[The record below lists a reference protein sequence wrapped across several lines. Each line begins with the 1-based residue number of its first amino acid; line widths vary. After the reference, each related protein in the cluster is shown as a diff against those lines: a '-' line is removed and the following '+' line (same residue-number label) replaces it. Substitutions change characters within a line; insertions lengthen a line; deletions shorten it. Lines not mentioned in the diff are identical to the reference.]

1 MPRGRFIVATW
12 RSRIVRRSTFL
23 DWHHSVNLHRH
34 QKMALVI
41 VHRLPVEFNRCPSQN
56 LTDLPLGLFLVGQ
69 QGRPRKE
76 MQTAKQ
82 RAQNTSW
89 MRQVTIKGTQRIRV
103 VLWGGRR

>member
-12 RSRIVRRSTFL
+12 RSRIVRRNTFL
-23 DWHHSVNLHRH
+23 DWHHSVNLQRH
-34 QKMALVI
+34 QKMALAI
-41 VHRLPVEFNRCPSQN
+41 VHRLPVEFNRCSSQN
-56 LTDLPLGLFLVGQ
+56 LTDVPLGLFLVGQ